1 MDSQTNS
8 PETVDKLRGK
18 LRGASEPT
26 AVDTLSGFI
35 FDETEF
41 VYSFLTRIAEPGGEG
56 AFDQLPTVYQRCLE
70 SYETITDFLKT
81 QGDSSPCTLFA
92 Q

>member
-1 MDSQTNS
+1 M
-8 PETVDKLRGK
+8 
-18 LRGASEPT
+18 
-26 AVDTLSGFI
+26 LSSFI
-35 FDETEF
+35 FEQTEY
-41 VYSFLTRIAEPGGEG
+41 VYSFLSRIGEPGGEG

-70 SYETITDFLKT
+70 SYETITNFLKT